1 MSNSWIRFLKKH
13 GGEGKTLKQLQKM
26 YASQTKSV
34 KTSSKRRSPKAASRK
49 RRSPK
54 AASRK
59 RRSPKAASR
68 KRDLR
73 RMKTKR
79 LSKSRGRYVQVCG
92 RYRKPDVCES
102 RLDCYFDNTKN
113 KCRPRK
119 GESATSG
126 IREGPQLPQFY
137 M

>member
-34 KTSSKRRSPKAASRK
+34 KTSSK

>member
-34 KTSSKRRSPKAASRK
+34 KTSS
-49 RRSPK
+49 
-54 AASRK
+54 K